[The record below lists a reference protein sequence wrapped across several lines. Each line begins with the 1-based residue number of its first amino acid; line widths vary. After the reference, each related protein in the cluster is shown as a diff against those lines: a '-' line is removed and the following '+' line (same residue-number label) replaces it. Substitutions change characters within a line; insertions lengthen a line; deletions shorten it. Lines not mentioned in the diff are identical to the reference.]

1 MGLYIFFL
9 PFKCKVEYIELC
21 CFQGKGGEKPLTYF
35 TYEVF
40 PDCQSQCVH
49 KCKLIMDIFI

>member
-40 PDCQSQCVH
+40 
-49 KCKLIMDIFI
+49 LIVSHNVYINVS